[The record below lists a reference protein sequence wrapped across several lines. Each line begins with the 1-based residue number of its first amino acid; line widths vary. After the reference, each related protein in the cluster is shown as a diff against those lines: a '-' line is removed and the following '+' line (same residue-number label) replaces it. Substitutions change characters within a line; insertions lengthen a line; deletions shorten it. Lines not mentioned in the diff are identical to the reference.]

1 MKILVVDDEGI
12 VLSSC
17 RRVLEAEGFE
27 VLMATSVEEALHL
40 LDASAG
46 PMPSLLLVDVKMPV
60 HDGMYLMQKVKP
72 KYPELPVIVMSGY
85 PTEETVRTAE
95 QFGAATFIAKPF
107 TPEELLDTIRAVA
120 KKGKCHEP
128 NQSTSNR

>member
-17 RRVLEAEGFE
+17 RKVLEAEGYQ
-27 VLMATSVEEALHL
+27 VLIAASVAEALHI
-40 LDASAG
+40 LDTAAVG
-46 PMPSLLLVDVKMPV
+46 DGPSLLLIDVKMPV

-72 KYPELPVIVMSGY
+72 KHPDMPVIVMSGY

-95 QFGAATFIAKPF
+95 YFGAATFIAKPF
-107 TPEELLDTIRAVA
+107 TPEELLDTIRSVA
-120 KKGKCHEP
+120 KKGEMP
-128 NQSTSNR
+128 